1 MTSEISAVR
10 KVTKNWAGH
19 GHGFI
24 SRRKPEGV
32 VRITLENIN
41 SVGVSN
47 KKRAKNS
54 KPVLISNMGDDFE
67 VDVMCHVEP
76 QKNWDLVDDNLQYN

>member
-1 MTSEISAVR
+1 MASEVSAVR
-10 KVTKNWAGH
+10 KVTKNWAKH
-19 GHGFI
+19 GHGSI
-24 SRRKPEGV
+24 VRNKPDGV
-32 VRITLENIN
+32 VWLTLENIN

-54 KPVLISNMGDDFE
+54 KPLLISNMGDDFD

-76 QKNWDLVDDNLQYN
+76 QKNWDIVDEDLQ

>member
-1 MTSEISAVR
+1 MTSEILAVR
-10 KVTKNWAGH
+10 KVAKNWAKH

-24 SRRKPEGV
+24 SRNKPEGV
-32 VRITLENIN
+32 VRLTLENIN

-54 KPVLISNMGDDFE
+54 KPVLISNMGDDFD

-76 QKNWDLVDDNLQYN
+76 QKNWLC